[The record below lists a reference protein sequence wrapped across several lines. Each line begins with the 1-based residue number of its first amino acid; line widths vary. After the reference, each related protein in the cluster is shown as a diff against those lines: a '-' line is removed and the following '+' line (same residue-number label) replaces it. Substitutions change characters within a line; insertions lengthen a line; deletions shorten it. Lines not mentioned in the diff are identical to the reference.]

1 MELHLPPKPTPTVL
15 PGEFRFAAAGLAHGH
30 IYGMVNGLLDAGAE
44 LVGVWDEDLK
54 KVSAFQSAFPQAHAA
69 SCLDE
74 LLDAPDISLI
84 VSAAVPSERC
94 PLGLRVMAAGKDYF
108 VDKAPMTT
116 PDQLAAARRAV
127 VETGRKYM
135 VYYSE
140 RLHNEAATLADEL
153 IRRGEIGRVLHMEGF
168 GPHRLGNARIGST
181 KRPVVE
187 AFFVISE
194 ATNWNSSYILPE
206 RKMLIS
212 PLPTKP
218 TTPIPATRSSKIS
231 ANVQLPPPTAP
242 PATSG

>member
-140 RLHNEAATLADEL
+140 RLHNAGA
-153 IRRGEIGRVLHMEGF
+153 
-168 GPHRLGNARIGST
+168 RLDVFCIWRASAPTGWETPGRIGST

-194 ATNWNSSYILPE
+194 ATSWNSSSILPE

-212 PLPTKP
+212 PLPAKP

-231 ANVQLPPPTAP
+231 ANVQLPPPTAL

>member
-74 LLDAPDISLI
+74 LLDAHDISLI

-108 VDKAPMTT
+108 VDKAP
-116 PDQLAAARRAV
+116 
-127 VETGRKYM
+127 
-135 VYYSE
+135 
-140 RLHNEAATLADEL
+140 
-153 IRRGEIGRVLHMEGF
+153 
-168 GPHRLGNARIGST
+168 
-181 KRPVVE
+181 
-187 AFFVISE
+187 
-194 ATNWNSSYILPE
+194 
-206 RKMLIS
+206 
-212 PLPTKP
+212 
-218 TTPIPATRSSKIS
+218 
-231 ANVQLPPPTAP
+231 
-242 PATSG
+242 

>member
-168 GPHRLGNARIGST
+168 GPHRLGNARPGW
-181 KRPVVE
+181 
-187 AFFVISE
+187 F
-194 ATNWNSSYILPE
+194 
-206 RKMLIS
+206 
-212 PLPTKP
+212 
-218 TTPIPATRSSKIS
+218 
-231 ANVQLPPPTAP
+231 
-242 PATSG
+242 

>member
-74 LLDAPDISLI
+74 LLDAPDIPLI

-116 PDQLAAARRAV
+116 PGQLAAAGVPWWKPAGNIWSIIPNDC
-127 VETGRKYM
+127 TT
-135 VYYSE
+135 
-140 RLHNEAATLADEL
+140 RLQ
-153 IRRGEIGRVLHMEGF
+153 
-168 GPHRLGNARIGST
+168 RLPMS
-181 KRPVVE
+181 
-187 AFFVISE
+187 
-194 ATNWNSSYILPE
+194 
-206 RKMLIS
+206 
-212 PLPTKP
+212 
-218 TTPIPATRSSKIS
+218 
-231 ANVQLPPPTAP
+231 
-242 PATSG
+242 